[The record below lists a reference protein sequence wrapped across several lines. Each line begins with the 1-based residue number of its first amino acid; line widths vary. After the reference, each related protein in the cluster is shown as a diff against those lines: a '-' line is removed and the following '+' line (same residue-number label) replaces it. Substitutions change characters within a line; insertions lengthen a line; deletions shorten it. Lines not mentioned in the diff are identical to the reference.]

1 MARPSRIAGE
11 VKCPRGA
18 ARQARTLLEVPRRSF
33 KRVVNRGL
41 LGAVPVSARQ
51 ANRDL
56 LVVAMITGVGLLL
69 TIGLAV
75 LFPLAANT
83 ISLAFERDL
92 ITVPLDEK
100 NVSMTSLLVPLSQK
114 VAGD

>member
-1 MARPSRIAGE
+1 MSAWGCSSGS
-11 VKCPRGA
+11 
-18 ARQARTLLEVPRRSF
+18 TLLEMPRRSF